1 MKIAVVDGQGG
12 GLGKVIIEKLVKERI
27 HEKESLFALGTNG
40 VATSVML
47 KAGAHE
53 GASGENAIIYNLA
66 DAEIIIGSC
75 SILLQ
80 NSMLGEITPRMASAI
95 LESPAYKI
103 LIPLKNSKIM
113 LVGVKE
119 QQLIRFLDEMSQKV
133 LAFIKTKKRTVE
145 IKNIISKSSP

>member
-12 GLGKVIIEKLVKERI
+12 GLGKAIIEKLVKERI

-53 GASGENAIIYNLA
+53 GASGENAIIYNLPDA
-66 DAEIIIGSC
+66 DIIIGSC

-119 QQLIRFLDEMSQKV
+119 QQLIRFLDEMSQKL

-145 IKNIISKSSP
+145 IKNIKSKSSP